1 MWVKTRSKVSAA
13 KKIMNVL
20 FQNEIPL
27 DLGVP
32 VFFLIVDEDFLPP
45 LNDLNDGLH
54 RLHRLHLF
62 WVPSFELLETRRD

>member
-32 VFFLIVDEDFLPP
+32 VFF
-45 LNDLNDGLH
+45 
-54 RLHRLHLF
+54 
-62 WVPSFELLETRRD
+62 

>member
-1 MWVKTRSKVSAA
+1 MWVKTLSKLSAA
-13 KKIMNVL
+13 KKKIMNVL

-32 VFFLIVDEDFLPP
+32 VFLIVDEDFLPP

-54 RLHRLHLF
+54 RLQLF